1 MRRFA
6 KAGRRRIPG
15 QMNKTE
21 EAYSLILEAKKRNG
35 DIREY
40 AYESLTL
47 KLAKDTRLTV
57 DFMVIASDDT
67 LEMHEVKGGFV
78 REDAW
83 MKLKIAAQL
92 FPFRFRLA
100 QFKNKS
106 WTISEVEAA

>member
-1 MRRFA
+1 VKRYARA
-6 KAGRRRIPG
+6 SKRRIPG

-21 EAYSLILEAKKRNG
+21 EAYSIILEAKKRNG
-35 DIREY
+35 EIREY

-100 QFKNKS
+100 QYKSKS
-106 WTISEVEAA
+106 WTIADVEAS

>member
-1 MRRFA
+1 MRRYA
-6 KAGRRRIPG
+6 RVQKRRIPG

-21 EAYSLILEAKKRNG
+21 EAYSHILEAKKRNG
-35 DIREY
+35 EIRDY

-57 DFMVIASDDT
+57 DFMVISKDDE
-67 LEMHEVKGGFV
+67 LELHEVKGGFV

-83 MKLKIAAQL
+83 MKLKIAASL

-100 QFKNKS
+100 QYKAKS
-106 WTISEVEAA
+106 WTISDVEAA